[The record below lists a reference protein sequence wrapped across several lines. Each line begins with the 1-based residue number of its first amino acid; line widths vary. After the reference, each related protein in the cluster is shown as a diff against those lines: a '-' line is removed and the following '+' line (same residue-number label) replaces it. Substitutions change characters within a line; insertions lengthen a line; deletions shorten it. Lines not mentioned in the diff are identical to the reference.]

1 MMKLDMPTQRPRLL
15 SLVLLATLAL
25 ACKRDTTSTPLPPD
39 TEPGDPQPG
48 DPADDRSDPNTST
61 EPGGRDTP
69 VHDPV
74 AQAFLDAHNHH
85 RAERSATLA
94 QPLPQLAWSSALAEH
109 AMQVANACNFEH
121 SSSDFGENLSAR
133 TDAAAPR
140 DVVDAWVAERE
151 HYDERKHACARG
163 QVCGH
168 YTQVMWRATTQV
180 GCATRRC
187 TQGSPFGGGEWSL
200 SVCNYAPAGNMQGQ
214 AAF

>member
-1 MMKLDMPTQRPRLL
+1 MPPLRPRVL
-15 SLVLLATLAL
+15 SLALLASLAL
-25 ACKRDTTSTPLPPD
+25 ACRPDTSTPPPD
-39 TEPGDPQPG
+39 TEPGDPQP
-48 DPADDRSDPNTST
+48 PADPQPPDDRADPTTST

-74 AQAFLDAHNHH
+74 VQAFLDAHNHY

-94 QPLPQLAWSSALAEH
+94 QPLPPLTWSSELAAH
-109 AMQVANACNFEH
+109 AQQVASACRFEH
-121 SSSDFGENLSAR
+121 SSSDYGENLSAR
-133 TDAAAPR
+133 TDAATPR

-163 QVCGH
+163 EVCGH

-180 GCATRRC
+180 GCATLRC
-187 TQGSPFGGGEWSL
+187 TQGSPFGSGEWSL

-214 AAF
+214 APY